1 MERWKTIEDIPQPYR
16 GMAQR
21 YVDAGALLGK
31 GGAELDIT
39 EDMVRVM
46 EIMRR
51 YFERSEK

>member
-16 GMAQR
+16 NMAQR

-39 EDMVRVM
+39 EDMIRVM

-51 YFERSEK
+51 YFEGGAK

>member
-1 MERWKTIEDIPQPYR
+1 MERWNRLEDIPQPYR

-31 GGAELDIT
+31 GGGELDVT
-39 EDMVRVM
+39 EDMLRVM

-51 YFERSEK
+51 YFEREA